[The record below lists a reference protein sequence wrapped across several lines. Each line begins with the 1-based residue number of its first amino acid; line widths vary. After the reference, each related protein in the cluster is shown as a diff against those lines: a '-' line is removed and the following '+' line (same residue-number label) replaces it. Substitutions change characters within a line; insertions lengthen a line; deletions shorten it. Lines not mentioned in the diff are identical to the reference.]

1 MNKKLCLVL
10 SLAILAGCSSEVKTE
25 ETQEE
30 KKTEKTTETTTIAN
44 PFQDC
49 ESLEDA
55 KTVAGFELSCP
66 ESVLESDS
74 SVVQAVKDNMI
85 QVIYNKNDEEILRI
99 RKSNSTDD
107 ITGDYNEYSEEIDQD
122 INGISVHCKGE
133 NQAYSTIYWSLDNYQ
148 YCILGNNLSLE
159 NISSIVNSVK

>member
-10 SLAILAGCSSEVKTE
+10 TLAILAGCSSGVKTE
-25 ETQEE
+25 ETQE

-55 KTVAGFELSCP
+55 KKVAGFELSCP

-85 QVIYNKNDEEILRI
+85 QVIYEKNDEEILRI
-99 RKSNSTDD
+99 RKSNSSDD

-122 INGISVHCKGE
+122 IGGISVHCKGE
-133 NQAYSTIYWSLDNYQ
+133 NGAYSTISWGLDDYQ
-148 YCILGNNLSLE
+148 YCILGKDLSLE